1 MLTRIITGSV
11 IFIISLAF
19 VLLKQVS
26 FLFFDAFALIIL
38 LCALNETIKA
48 YKTSKVKVSEVPLY
62 LSVLMIACTHIFA
75 KTALQV
81 ITGYILITIFVLIY
95 VLTEEIVI
103 FARNRKK
110 GLTETNIEILNKTLF
125 DRAKFTMMILAYPVV
140 PLSFFFAMNHLP
152 YEIGY
157 IGIVLVFAVS
167 MLTDTMAYFVGMLC
181 GKQKFI
187 PEVSPKKTIQG
198 VVGGFLGGIIGALAC
213 FFVFYYTDFFTVLN
227 DAGML
232 KSIITF
238 SVIGLVGSYINQLGD
253 LIASALKRKIG
264 IKDYSNLFPGHG
276 GFMDRFD
283 GMMFEAVFIY
293 AVLALLFV

>member
-1 MLTRIITGSV
+1 MLTRVITGSV
-11 IFIISLAF
+11 IFIVSLAF

-26 FLFFDAFALIIL
+26 FLFFDAFALMIAFG
-38 LCALNETIKA
+38 ALYETIKA
-48 YKTSKVKVSEVPLY
+48 YNHAKVKVCKIPLY
-62 LSVLMIACTHIFA
+62 LSVVMLVCAHIFA
-75 KTALQV
+75 KTTTQILSA
-81 ITGYILITIFVLIY
+81 YILTAVFVLLY
-95 VLTEEIVI
+95 SLTEEIII
-103 FARNRKK
+103 FAKDRKR
-110 GLTETNIEILNKTLF
+110 GTTETNVEILNQSLF
-125 DRAKFTMMILAYPVV
+125 NKAKFTMMIFAYPVV

-157 IGIVLVFAVS
+157 IGIVLIFAIS

-213 FFVFYYTDFFTVLN
+213 FFVFYYTDLFTVLN

-232 KSIITF
+232 KSILSFIG
-238 SVIGLVGSYINQLGD
+238 IGLVGSYVNQLGD

-276 GFMDRFD
+276 GFMDRVD

-293 AVLALLFV
+293 AVLTLLFV

>member
-1 MLTRIITGSV
+1 MATRIITGSI
-11 IFIISLAF
+11 IFIVSLAF

-26 FLFFDAFALIIL
+26 FLFFDVFALLIL
-38 LCALNETIKA
+38 LGALNETIKA
-48 YKTSKVKVSEVPLY
+48 YKTSKNKVSEIPLY
-62 LSVLMIACTHIFA
+62 ISTVMIAILHIFS
-75 KTALQV
+75 KTILQV
-81 ITGYILITIFVLIY
+81 LSGYIIIIMLIFIY
-95 VLTEEIVI
+95 ALTEEIIV
-103 FARNRKK
+103 FANNRKR
-110 GLTETNIEILNKTLF
+110 GLTETNVEILNKTLF
-125 DRAKFTMMILAYPVV
+125 DRAKYTMMIFAYPVV

-157 IGIVLVFAVS
+157 IGIIMIFAVS

-198 VVGGFLGGIIGALAC
+198 VIGGFLGGIVGALVC
-213 FFVFYYTDFFTVLN
+213 FFVFYFTDLFTVFN
-227 DAGML
+227 DAGAV
-232 KSIITF
+232 KSVFTCIL
-238 SVIGLVGSYINQLGD
+238 IGLVGSYINQLGD
-253 LIASALKRKIG
+253 LVASALKRKIG

>member
-1 MLTRIITGSV
+1 MLTRVITGSV
-11 IFIISLAF
+11 IFIVSLAF

-26 FLFFDAFALIIL
+26 FLFFDAFALIIML
-38 LCALNETIKA
+38 GALNETIKA
-48 YKTSKVKVSEVPLY
+48 YRHSKVKVSCIPLY
-62 LSVLMIACTHIFA
+62 LSVLMLACTHIFA
-75 KTALQV
+75 KTTMQV
-81 ITGYILITIFVLIY
+81 LTGYIFITIFVILY
-95 VLTEEIVI
+95 ALTEEIII
-103 FARNRKK
+103 FARNRKR
-110 GLTETNIEILNKTLF
+110 GLTETNAEILNKTLF
-125 DRAKFTMMILAYPVV
+125 DKAKFTMMVFAYPIV

-157 IGIVLVFAVS
+157 IGIVLIFAVS

-213 FFVFYYTDFFTVLN
+213 FFVFYYTDLFSVLN
-227 DAGML
+227 NAGML
-232 KSIITF
+232 KSILSF
-238 SVIGLVGSYINQLGD
+238 IGIGIVGSYVNQLGD

-276 GFMDRFD
+276 GFMDRVD